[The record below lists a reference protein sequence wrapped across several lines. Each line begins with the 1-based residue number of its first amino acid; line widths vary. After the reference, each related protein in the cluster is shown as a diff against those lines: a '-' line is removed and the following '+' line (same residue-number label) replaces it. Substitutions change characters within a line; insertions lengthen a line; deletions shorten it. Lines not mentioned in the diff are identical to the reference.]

1 LVSRLDYFYV
11 SNLKTKKM
19 KKFIIAALL
28 VAGSFGFA
36 NAQTKQKM
44 APKKPA
50 TTAMVASKTAS
61 TAPSVKAKDAK
72 TASAVHMK
80 ADGTADKRFKENK
93 TTAKTAG
100 PLKKDGTPDKRYKAN
115 KK

>member
-1 LVSRLDYFYV
+1 VVNRLHYFYV

-36 NAQTKQKM
+36 NAQTKQKTV
-44 APKKPA
+44 PKKAA
-50 TTAMVASKTAS
+50 TTAMVASKAATTTPA
-61 TAPSVKAKDAK
+61 VKAK
-72 TASAVHMK
+72 TASAVHVK

-93 TTAKTAG
+93 AAAKTAG